1 MSVHTG
7 IQAADRT
14 DSHGH
19 CPKNRLTCANQQ
31 AELCAP
37 KRIQP
42 ERTYAEAGRRT
53 TPAAAMAEYARHY
66 NGRRPY
72 RALQLQP
79 PRPDH
84 PMADFPRNESSAS
97 QSSAASSTNTSE
109 LPESPG
115 HGHRHSSGTQH
126 PAMRTTIRHSIRAA
140 APPRSCRPSSHHD
153 WLTRRSSSIPRIWET
168 TGRGRST
175 GSRHLHGR
183 MCRPS
188 RRVTGVPGHQLPR
201 GMSGDLGSV
210 YPPDTLLDERT
221 GHAGA
226 AERQCRRGR
235 SPHPGSSWPAWP
247 GAPARSAPTAL
258 ARVVD
263 AFVVE
268 DLPMPEDRG
277 DCGMGG
283 TLL

>member
-1 MSVHTG
+1 MSVPTG
-7 IQAADRT
+7 IQAAHRT

-19 CPKNRLTCANQQ
+19 CPQNRLTCANQRTEPCAPSASSQSERTPRQ
-31 AELCAP
+31 AEEP
-37 KRIQP
+37 H
-42 ERTYAEAGRRT
+42 RRRLWLAT
-53 TPAAAMAEYARHY
+53 
-66 NGRRPY
+66 
-72 RALQLQP
+72 
-79 PRPDH
+79 
-84 PMADFPRNESSAS
+84 
-97 QSSAASSTNTSE
+97 
-109 LPESPG
+109 
-115 HGHRHSSGTQH
+115 
-126 PAMRTTIRHSIRAA
+126 
-140 APPRSCRPSSHHD
+140 PPRSCQPSSHRD

-188 RRVTGVPGHQLPR
+188 RRVTSVLGHQLPR

-210 YPPDTLLDERT
+210 YPPDTLLDERK

-235 SPHPGSSWPAWP
+235 SPRPGSSWPAWP
-247 GAPARSAPTAL
+247 GAPARSAPTAS

-268 DLPMPEDRG
+268 DLPMPEDRREY
-277 DCGMGG
+277 GMGG

>member
-1 MSVHTG
+1 MHVIYMSVHTR
-7 IQAADRT
+7 IQAAHPT
-14 DSHGH
+14 DSYGH
-19 CPKNRLTCANQQ
+19 CPQNRLTCTNQQ

-42 ERTYAEAGRRT
+42 ERTTPRQAEEPHRRLWLSTRGT
-53 TPAAAMAEYARHY
+53 TTGEDRTARS
-66 NGRRPY
+66 GSS
-72 RALQLQP
+72 
-79 PRPDH
+79 H
-84 PMADFPRNESSAS
+84 PGPITPWPIFPRNESSAG
-97 QSSAASSTNTSE
+97 QSSAASSTNTSK

-126 PAMRTTIRHSIRAA
+126 PAMQTTIRHSIRAA
-140 APPRSCRPSSHHD
+140 TPPRSCQPSSHHD

-168 TGRGRST
+168 TGWGRST

-188 RRVTGVPGHQLPR
+188 RRVTSVLGHQLPR

-210 YPPDTLLDERT
+210 YPPDTLLDGRK

-235 SPHPGSSWPAWP
+235 SPRPGSSWPAWP
-247 GAPARSAPTAL
+247 GAPARSAPTATG
-258 ARVVD
+258 A
-263 AFVVE
+263 
-268 DLPMPEDRG
+268 
-277 DCGMGG
+277 GG
-283 TLL
+283 RCLRR